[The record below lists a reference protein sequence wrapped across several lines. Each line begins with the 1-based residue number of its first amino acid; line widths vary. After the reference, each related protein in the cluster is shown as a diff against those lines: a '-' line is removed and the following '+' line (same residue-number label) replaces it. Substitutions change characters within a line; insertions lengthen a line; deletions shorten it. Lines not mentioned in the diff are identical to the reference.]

1 MMNRNK
7 KTKLLNL
14 LKQYKQHQLNQHV
27 DGVYNFKAKLILE
40 PQQISCSVR
49 YVLWNDNQCTV
60 YILVRD
66 NKKGT
71 ILQRGMLMELTSLFV
86 RYLKQKKYVI
96 DKYFKLDGTIYLKN
110 VTHENI
116 KKFDSDVKRFFGD
129 RRILNNIKTS
139 IHL

>member
-1 MMNRNK
+1 
-7 KTKLLNL
+7 
-14 LKQYKQHQLNQHV
+14 
-27 DGVYNFKAKLILE
+27 
-40 PQQISCSVR
+40 
-49 YVLWNDNQCTV
+49 
-60 YILVRD
+60 
-66 NKKGT
+66 
-71 ILQRGMLMELTSLFV
+71 
-86 RYLKQKKYVI
+86 VI